1 MRQVKLNKSTIT
13 KSILGITT
21 VAFLTSIVIGFAATS
36 AHATPKLAKGKPC
49 GSCHTGSPPSKSNAP
64 R

>member
-21 VAFLTSIVIGFAATS
+21 VAFLASIMLAFAMPT

-49 GSCHTGSPPSKSNAP
+49 SACHTGSPPSKKNAP